1 MQTDIQV
8 ALISGG
14 IALVASIVTAWLTTK
29 HEYRKQLKQHLYEER
44 ERTYIE
50 IFNILQE
57 LRDHPYYIFNC
68 EKIVTPLKA
77 IRTAVSFY
85 GSADL
90 IDELERCYTRI
101 YSEFKKY
108 VELFDED
115 YEIQRSIRAEIN
127 GETEMDFEREIE
139 QYQDN
144 HILSATDI
152 ADMQKRIIT
161 IMRKDLNLNK

>member
-1 MQTDIQV
+1 MQVDIQV

-44 ERTYIE
+44 ERVYIG

-57 LRDHPYYIFNC
+57 LRDHPYYIFNH
-68 EKIVTPLKA
+68 EKIVSPLKA
-77 IRTAVSFY
+77 TRTAVNFY
-85 GSADL
+85 GSAEL
-90 IDELERCYTRI
+90 IDELERCYKRI
-101 YSEFKKY
+101 YSEYENYF
-108 VELFDED
+108 ELFDEE
-115 YEIQRSIRAEIN
+115 YEMQKDTRMEIN

-144 HILSATDI
+144 HILSDTDI